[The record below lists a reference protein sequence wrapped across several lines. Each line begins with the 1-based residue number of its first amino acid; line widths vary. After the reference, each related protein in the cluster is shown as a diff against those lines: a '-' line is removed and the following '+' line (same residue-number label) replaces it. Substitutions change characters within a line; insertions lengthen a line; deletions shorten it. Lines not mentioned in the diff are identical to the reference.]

1 MFCGSAFRF
10 CWVHGEVKITLIL
23 DSASR
28 FCPATFFSGSRFSI
42 LLHKKKFCFSFLK
55 FCFPI
60 QLAQEANLL
69 LPVRFWFSILILD
82 SARENNNLLLR
93 FWFSLFDSGFA
104 RPIQI
109 LPSIVS
115 DSAYTEPRV
124 AFTLCFSIL
133 ILDSDLEVQ
142 FTASHPF
149 PNADHLITTNYR
161 KHIKNRST
169 RRFSILVSRFWFSF
183 LCNKYIKFPRGGS
196 RFSFL
201 VLVSDSHVYERLNR
215 MDKCLE
221 LAQRV
226 ISVPGKVGE

>member
-1 MFCGSAFRF
+1 LQAG
-10 CWVHGEVKITLIL
+10 
-23 DSASR
+23 
-28 FCPATFFSGSRFSI
+28 
-42 LLHKKKFCFSFLK
+42 
-55 FCFPI
+55 
-60 QLAQEANLL
+60 
-69 LPVRFWFSILILD
+69 PVRALSPV
-82 SARENNNLLLR
+82 LLLR
-93 FWFSLFDSGFA
+93 FLILTFRFWFCPTYPDSA
-104 RPIQI
+104 
-109 LPSIVS
+109 LLVS

-215 MDKCLE
+215 MDKCRTSTLLHE
-221 LAQRV
+221 TCPRPPH
-226 ISVPGKVGE
+226 IPGKVGE